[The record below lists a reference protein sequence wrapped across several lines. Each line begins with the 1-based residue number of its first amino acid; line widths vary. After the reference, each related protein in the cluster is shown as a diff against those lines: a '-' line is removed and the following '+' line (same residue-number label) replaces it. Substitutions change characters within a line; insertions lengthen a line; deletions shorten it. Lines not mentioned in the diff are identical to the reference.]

1 MLEES
6 LPSVTDS
13 SSNPYPDF
21 REREPRLE
29 WFAIQAR
36 QRYEKLVATALRNRG
51 YEEFL
56 PLYKCRRRWADRL
69 KEVELPLFPGYLF
82 CRLDP
87 LYRLPVLTTPGVGH
101 IVGIGRMPVPIDDRE
116 VAAIRAI
123 VDSQLSAQPWP
134 YLREGQQVRIEA
146 GPLSGVEGI
155 FLRNK
160 GRHRMV
166 VSVTLLQRSVAVEV
180 EPDWV
185 LPSEPEWMSL
195 RLPFGRPQPAGC

>member
-13 SSNPYPDF
+13 SSNLYPDF
-21 REREPRLE
+21 QKREPHLE
-29 WFAIQAR
+29 WFAVQTR

-87 LYRLPVLTTPGVGH
+87 LYRLPVLTTPGVGL
-101 IVGIGRMPVPIDDRE
+101 IVGIGKMPVPIDDRE
-116 VAAIRAI
+116 VAAIRSI

-146 GPLSGVEGI
+146 GPLSGMEGI

-166 VSVTLLQRSVAVEV
+166 VSVTLLQRSVAVEI

-185 LPSEPEWMSL
+185 LPLEPAWLSL
-195 RLPFGRPQPAGC
+195 RTAFGKPQVAHS